1 MAKGKRPHV
10 EKNAKNGKKTDL
22 IADKDTEIGEK
33 QNGDEAVEDSDDGDT
48 SDSSVY
54 SGLGSDEDES
64 DSEEEE
70 SDIDEVMK
78 EGDVN
83 VTEDAEGNL
92 DVTEGNENGEGE
104 NQVNLDTHDSKTSCY
119 KY

>member
-70 SDIDEVMK
+70 SDVDEVMK

-92 DVTEGNENGEGE
+92 DVTEGNGEGE
-104 NQVNLDTHDSKTSCY
+104 NQVNIDMQSR
-119 KY
+119 

>member
-64 DSEEEE
+64 DSEEE
-70 SDIDEVMK
+70 SDVDEVMK

-104 NQVNLDTHDSKTSCY
+104 NQVFDMRDSKTSC
-119 KY
+119 

>member
-64 DSEEEE
+64 DSGKSLSEALIFA
-70 SDIDEVMK
+70 S
-78 EGDVN
+78 
-83 VTEDAEGNL
+83 T
-92 DVTEGNENGEGE
+92 
-104 NQVNLDTHDSKTSCY
+104 NQQYDNRLFIEY
-119 KY
+119 KFNT